1 MKRIVTAVKAVKQYC
16 GDMGF
21 AIKIVVLFIVLSC
34 ISLITSIIINERL
47 YENKLREKTEVM
59 AAQNLDTIVN
69 SFRTYVSN
77 MDKLTYV
84 VIYDEELQSLLL
96 TVDDSNYSYMVSDTN
111 SYINKLLIAI
121 KKQSNDIG
129 SLYIFDNKGY
139 KFFRKSELIDM
150 TISDISKA
158 SWYQEAC
165 DKEGGLVVK
174 INGAGDL
181 ARSFTYYTK
190 DDPPDGFLS
199 LIRVINDLQTQQ
211 KIGISILNV
220 NYQRIYSYLSDMMN
234 KYGLDICIWDDSGTR
249 LTTFSDY
256 SIGDDILHAAVETGI
271 VSVTGQDGGPG
282 ILTALRI
289 DDYNLYVGCIT
300 PVEEDPFGTRE
311 LATFLLIL
319 NIIIVSFGA
328 VLIFSAMIRPINEVL
343 AAMKEAGQNH
353 FVRIGGDYGN
363 DEFGKLKDGY
373 NSMIAEIEELIQ
385 SIVSEQELKR
395 KLELHVLME
404 QVKPHFLYN
413 TFDCISSLAMK
424 NGETEIYSLLSALG
438 EYYKKT
444 LSRGDEIIPLRD
456 ELQIVRSYAI
466 IQGYRYH
473 GLFTIDYDVDETL
486 MDVPVLKLILQPILE
501 NAIIHGIIPKGVEGT
516 ITVGAHAKGAY
527 IELTIA
533 DDGVGIS
540 RDKLNKLFHSNAQNG
555 KTFGIHSV
563 AERLALTYKET
574 DLLTIDIDRDEGIAV
589 TIRIPYV
596 PLKDKEGSAC

>member
-1 MKRIVTAVKAVKQYC
+1 MRKMFKAVRHAF
-16 GDMGF
+16 GNMGI
-21 AIKIVVLFIVLSC
+21 AIKIVILFIILSC
-34 ISLITSIIINERL
+34 ISLITSILINEKL
-47 YENKLREKTEVM
+47 YENKLQDKTEVM
-59 AAQNLDTIVN
+59 AVQNLDTIVN
-69 SFRTYVSN
+69 SFQTYVSN
-77 MDKLTYV
+77 MDKLSYV
-84 VIYDEELQSLLL
+84 VIYDEGLQNLLL
-96 TVDDSNYSYMVSDTN
+96 TVDDTNYSYMVSDTN

-121 KKQSNDIG
+121 KKQSNDIA

-158 SWYQEAC
+158 SWYQEVC

-190 DDPPDGFLS
+190 DNRPDGFLS
-199 LIRVINDLQTQQ
+199 LIRVINDLQTQK
-211 KIGISILNV
+211 KIGVSILNV
-220 NYQRIYSYLSDMMN
+220 DYQRIYSYLSDTLN

-249 LTTFSDY
+249 LTSFSNY
-256 SIGDDILHAAVETGI
+256 VIGDVVLRAAVESGI
-271 VSVTGQDGGPG
+271 VSVTAQDDGPS
-282 ILTALRI
+282 ILTALRM

-300 PVEEDPFGTRE
+300 PVEEDPFGTRG
-311 LATFLLIL
+311 LVTILLIL
-319 NIIIVSFGA
+319 NIILVSFGA
-328 VLIFSAMIRPINEVL
+328 VMIFSAMIRPINEVL

-353 FVRIGGDYGN
+353 FVRITGDYGS

-373 NSMIAEIEELIQ
+373 NRMIAEIEELIL

-444 LSRGDEIIPLRD
+444 LSKGDEIIPLSD
-456 ELQIVRSYAI
+456 ELQIVRSYAL
-466 IQGYRYH
+466 IQGYRYR
-473 GLFTIDYDVDETL
+473 GLFTIDFDVEEALLDA
-486 MDVPVLKLILQPILE
+486 PVLKLILQPILE
-501 NAIIHGIIPKGVEGT
+501 NAIIHGIIPKGVEGS
-516 ITVGAHAKGAY
+516 ITVSAHAKGSY
-527 IELTIA
+527 IELTVA

-540 RDKLNKLFHSNAQNG
+540 RDKLNSLFNTKVQYG
-555 KTFGIHSV
+555 KNFGIRSV
-563 AERLALTYKET
+563 AERLVLTYKET
-574 DLLTIDIDRDEGIAV
+574 DLLTIDIDRNEGIAV
-589 TIRIPYV
+589 TMRIPYS
-596 PLKDKEGSAC
+596 PPETKRDAHAEE